1 MAEIVTLNRVRKVK
15 SRVADRSKANE
26 NAVKFGQTNAEKTL
40 EAAKADKARRDL
52 DAAKRE

>member
-1 MAEIVTLNRVRKVK
+1 MPQIINLNRVRKVK
-15 SRVADRSKANE
+15 SRVADRRKANE